1 MEEAKRKR
9 DLTKPKVKTF
19 TGEKMK
25 DLFPKIKV
33 ENKVPNQFEIYTESG
48 VFFQSYNSVIAF
60 RPRQGKIVLDKTYW
74 DYSVTTGKYR
84 NQFLCE
90 TKADTQRK
98 IDSGEYILAD
108 LN

>member
-1 MEEAKRKR
+1 
-9 DLTKPKVKTF
+9 
-19 TGEKMK
+19 MK

-33 ENKVPNQFEIYTESG
+33 ENFESDRSGRKVSNQFEIYTESG

-74 DYSVTTGKYR
+74 DYSRTTGKYR
-84 NQFLCE
+84 NQFLGE
-90 TKADTQRK
+90 DKAETQRK